1 MTRSPAG
8 KVDRITPKGALG
20 EAPLSGP
27 SGTALR
33 SEAHSSSLTLPSN
46 STPRLESGTVVLA
59 MTTASNAS
67 AQAPPASQSGQLQQ
81 LLPNSQA
88 IALCD
93 DGATINCS
101 RNRLGAIA
109 GTFDETAAGLVSVGD
124 TASKLLSHGTDL
136 CALELV
142 GLGGRSVDVL
152 RKTHYTPGAMVDVI
166 IAETVEVLNHG
177 STIVFSP
184 AGRTISFADNS
195 KLTMALSPN
204 GLGWLGVRSITD
216 PQRIQC
222 LLNLRTLPARLCL
235 PLKRHKLVLDCCA
248 LLVGQDSSCC
258 A

>member
-1 MTRSPAG
+1 M
-8 KVDRITPKGALG
+8 
-20 EAPLSGP
+20 
-27 SGTALR
+27 
-33 SEAHSSSLTLPSN
+33 
-46 STPRLESGTVVLA
+46 
-59 MTTASNAS
+59 
-67 AQAPPASQSGQLQQ
+67 QQ
-81 LLPNSQA
+81 LLPGCQA

-184 AGRTISFADNS
+184 AGRTISFADNNE
-195 KLTMALSPN
+195 LTMALSPN
-204 GLGWLGVRSITD
+204 GLGWLGVRSIAD
-216 PQRIQC
+216 PQRIQR
-222 LLNLRTLPARLCL
+222 LLNLRSSGATVASIQKTPIGVGLSRPARWSGLELLRLMHVVFDHTTC
-235 PLKRHKLVLDCCA
+235 
-248 LLVGQDSSCC
+248 LVGLLC
-258 A
+258 ANSFRLIHRALRSGCGAGLSHAPVEERIKTV